1 MDPRI
6 QFLQSASALYAS
18 TQPATSAHLRLQSTN
33 VSVLAPTHDRSKPQS
48 VIDHACLSCGTL
60 FSPRTCHKRVTSSTK
75 RYKTLAKSQPRSAHM
90 PDNTKPEVSKNIET
104 QCLVCRRVTKH
115 PLPVA
120 SNKKRPNQKAT
131 ENPRNRAALPDLVAT
146 SSSNL
151 ASKRR
156 AKARKQGGLQA
167 LMANSRKQP
176 NMSSNGLDLM
186 DLMKEV

>member
-6 QFLQSASALYAS
+6 QFLQSAAALYAN
-18 TQPATSAHLRLQSTN
+18 TQAATSAHLSLQSTN
-33 VSVLAPTHDRSKPQS
+33 ILASTPDKSKSQS

-60 FSPRTCHKRVTSSTK
+60 FSSSTCHKRTTSSTK
-75 RYKTLAKSQPRSAHM
+75 KYKILAKSQPRSV
-90 PDNTKPEVSKNIET
+90 PQPGNSRSEVSKIIET
-104 QCLVCRRVTKH
+104 QCLACRRVTKH

-120 SNKKRPNQKAT
+120 SNKKRLNQKAT
-131 ENPRNRAALPDLVAT
+131 ENLRNRATLSDPVAT
-146 SSSNL
+146 LSSNL

-167 LMANSRKQP
+167 LMANSKNKP
-176 NMSSNGLDLM
+176 NIPYNGLDLM